1 MNFIVFFLLVLL
13 LEKLSLMDTMNELLL
28 WGTAVLQGS
37 FIYAN
42 SSTFLTFCQ

>member
-1 MNFIVFFLLVLL
+1 
-13 LEKLSLMDTMNELLL
+13 L

-37 FIYAN
+37 FIYMN